1 MFTVPM
7 ESIWRLIQ
15 NTLLYLLNQILLQL
29 WQNEV
34 AFNTYRNAGE

>member
-7 ESIWRLIQ
+7 ESIRRLEGSH
-15 NTLLYLLNQILLQL
+15 LLNILLQL

-34 AFNTYRNAGE
+34 AFNTYLDAGQ